1 MVRRSGRLSFLP
13 PLELL
18 RRGTTIMDFNYQKAL
33 RAKRI
38 VLIGLLLSAGI
49 VITVSRQ
56 GFSQTPVPPMQ
67 QPTVVNTGNIV
78 NIVGGVRVSVEGVL
92 AQQDDRSRAEV
103 LEARRKAMQ
112 TTPSDMNQATKLRM
126 VSLRKLD
133 EAIKQCAE
141 SGRPLPDEIR
151 YLAGLQRVQY
161 VFVYPDQKDIVL
173 AGPAEGWK
181 INELGNVVG
190 NVSGHPVMQLD
201 DLLVALRCA
210 DDARKGGID
219 VSIDPTPQGLQNLRA
234 YLEKQQGQIGPN
246 PQATIAGIE
255 ETLGPQTITIHGVPT
270 NSRFANVLVAA
281 DYRMKRLAMN
291 FEPAPVKGMPSY
303 LEMVA
308 PAARGM
314 PNMMPRWWL
323 APKYEPLATDG
334 EGLAWEIR
342 GPGVQCM
349 AEADYFSTT
358 GQRQSTTKANP
369 AAQKWADAMT
379 SHYDELSQ
387 KDAIFGDL
395 RNCMDMAVVGALIVK
410 ENMLDKAE
418 LHPQFLYNTAALP
431 TVGYNPP
438 KQVDSKASFVKKGKN
453 YVISASG
460 GVQFQPWD
468 MLNKKEVSAAVSPL
482 RTAAAKTRST
492 TWWWN

>member
-1 MVRRSGRLSFLP
+1 MA
-13 PLELL
+13 
-18 RRGTTIMDFNYQKAL
+18 FNFQKTF
-33 RAKRI
+33 RAKRL
-38 VLIGLLLSAGI
+38 VGAGLLLAAGFGLPTSPSAFAQMAQP
-49 VITVSRQ
+49 TN
-56 GFSQTPVPPMQ
+56 

-92 AQQDDRSRAEV
+92 SQQDDHARAEV

-112 TTPSDMNQATKLRM
+112 SAPGDMSQPTKLRM

-141 SGRPLPDEIR
+141 SGKPLPDEIR

-190 NVSGHPVMQLD
+190 NTSGHPVMQLD

-210 DDARKGGID
+210 DAARQGGID
-219 VSIDPTPQGLQNLRA
+219 VSIDPTPVGLQNLRA
-234 YLEKQQGQIGPN
+234 YLENQHGQIGNN

-255 ETLGPQTITIHGVPT
+255 EALGPQTISIHGVPT
-270 NSRFANVLVAA
+270 SSRFANVLVAA

-291 FEPAPVKGMPSY
+291 FEPAPVKNMPSY

-323 APKYEPLATDG
+323 AAKYEPLATDG
-334 EGLAWEIR
+334 EGLAWELR

-349 AEADYFSTT
+349 AEEDYFSTS
-358 GQRQSTTKANP
+358 GQRQSTAKASP
-369 AAQKWADAMT
+369 AAQKWADTMT

-410 ENMLDKAE
+410 ENLLDKVE
-418 LHPQFLYNTAALP
+418 LHPQFLYNVAGLP

-460 GVQFQPWD
+460 GVQFQPWE
-468 MLNKKEVSAAVSPL
+468 LLKKNEVSPAVAPI

-492 TWWWN
+492 NWWWN